1 MYIKTIQD
9 FVSIEQLDLPSHY
22 REVASKGVHNDVG
35 HQGRDKTL
43 LLAKQRF
50 FWNGMDS
57 DFKSRVEICG
67 RCVRRKVGDTPR
79 ANLINIRVQN
89 LKKYYALN
97 FYPLKGQRED
107 LKIC

>member
-9 FVSIEQLDLPSHY
+9 FVSIEQLDLPSNY
-22 REVASKGVHNDVG
+22 RDVASKGVHNDVG

-43 LLAKQRF
+43 WLAKQRF

-57 DFKSRVEICG
+57 DIKSRVETCG

-89 LKKYYALN
+89 L
-97 FYPLKGQRED
+97 
-107 LKIC
+107 